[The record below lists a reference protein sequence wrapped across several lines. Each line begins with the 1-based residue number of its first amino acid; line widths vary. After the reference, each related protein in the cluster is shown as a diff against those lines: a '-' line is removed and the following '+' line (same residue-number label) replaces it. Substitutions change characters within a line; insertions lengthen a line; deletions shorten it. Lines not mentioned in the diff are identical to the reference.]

1 MTSSWRICKYV
12 ASALLAV
19 GMLHAMAWA
28 APFTASYTDGASWNT
43 LYAQGFNAFVNDG
56 LSEPL
61 DIGDPVPLSRF
72 EFFKSGNVDEAA
84 NIQLA
89 IITPFFIN
97 LDGLTTAS
105 DAFVGV
111 SSNTIASTASI
122 ATGDPLRFNFDD
134 LELSFGEY
142 YAAVFV
148 NIDEL
153 GNVTPVLVSALHT
166 DYVETEPGSGV
177 FLPESN
183 YDFDPENPTDYFT
196 STSNFLN
203 IDEFGTFFAG
213 FEGAGDANFVA
224 YFDYTFDEST
234 PGDFDEDGDVDGAD
248 FLIWQR
254 GGSPTPLSA
263 GDLTNWQ
270 NNYDNEGLVA
280 VVAVPEPSSFAILC
294 AMGSGLLIGRRNGYA
309 QSSRI

>member
-1 MTSSWRICKYV
+1 MTSSKWICEYV

-19 GMLHAMAWA
+19 GMMNAGASA

-61 DIGDPVPLSRF
+61 DIGDLVPLSRF

-97 LDGLTTAS
+97 LDGLTTES
-105 DAFVGV
+105 DAFVGL
-111 SSNTIASTASI
+111 STNTIASTASI
-122 ATGDPLRFNFDD
+122 ATGDPLRFNFEN

-153 GNVTPVLVSALHT
+153 GNVIPVLVSALHT
-166 DYVETEPGSGV
+166 DYIETEPGSGV
-177 FLPESN
+177 YLPESN
-183 YDFDPENPTDYFT
+183 YDFDPNNPTDYFT

-203 IDEFGTFFAG
+203 INEFGTFFAG
-213 FEGAGDANFVA
+213 FEGAGDANFIA
-224 YFDYTFDEST
+224 YFDYTFPDAD
-234 PGDFDEDGDVDGAD
+234 PGDFDEDGDVDGRD

-254 GGSPTPLSA
+254 GDSPTPLSA
-263 GDLTNWQ
+263 SDLSDWQ
-270 NNYDNEGLVA
+270 NNYGTGGLVA
-280 VVAVPEPSSFAILC
+280 TVAVPEPHSLIILC
-294 AMGSGLLIGRRNGYA
+294 VLGSGLLIGRRDSCAPRG
-309 QSSRI
+309 